1 MGMAQAEL
9 ASVQERSAAQ
19 GAAIEELQSAK
30 EELRDQLQEAL
41 DQLRRQAELA
51 ARLPTAQTPAAAAAE
66 TPNGAY
72 AEPMQCMPLD
82 GCVDGVYRFLEANDC
97 LDLYD
102 TFVQHEIDA
111 DTIPYLT
118 ETDLITMGV
127 HSVGRRRKLLTLC
140 QTLGLSPSPAIGAR
154 MRFRQR

>member
-1 MGMAQAEL
+1 MCWQ
-9 ASVQERSAAQ
+9 
-19 GAAIEELQSAK
+19 
-30 EELRDQLQEAL
+30 AL

-51 ARLPTAQTPAAAAAE
+51 GRLPTAQTPAAAAAHTPAAAAVRTPAAAAAAAE

-97 LDLYD
+97 LDFYD